1 MAILHGEEIML
12 RYALLVVLTSLSSLS
27 GQDLPA
33 SEQTEKSNVDY
44 TVLLITSEEL
54 APAWHE
60 FADWKTQ
67 CGKRTR
73 IVTVSEAKE
82 SHPHKVVQESIRLLV
97 RDYIENHQTRWVILG
112 GDCTPDGKG
121 VVPGGH
127 TTIHDIEP
135 HGIPTDIVYISP
147 TDWDADGDGV
157 YGEWNDDRS
166 AITYPDGT
174 IGLGRIPVRTAD
186 DVEAFTEKVIQYESQ
201 YPTDSFASE
210 MVYTCT
216 VPGAYPKVRRSWDDY
231 VSKAWKAGSSRRYF
245 SDETPWDKPNDPGS
259 YDLSANNLLKLI
271 NKKSVGKIHLHGH
284 GFLPAWVLDESYF
297 TLRQINQLSNEGA
310 YPLITTV
317 SCFTGQYDADADP
330 SIVESMIRKPKGG
343 SVAIVAPVRTGK
355 PHFAKRSDLM
365 LMVTEGKLDG
375 TTQTMTRYWTHG
387 LGENKTTGEAIMLA
401 KADMAE
407 DAKASP
413 NYHLCV
419 CELNLLGDPTL
430 DMRATSPRKSNVVIP
445 ASVPAGKQTIQLQ
458 TDTPGV
464 TVCLWQANTYLTAT
478 ADEAG
483 EVRFDCDLEAQR
495 KVKLTITGPSLN
507 AQTYEILCGIS
518 P

>member
-1 MAILHGEEIML
+1 ML
-12 RYALLVVLTSLSSLS
+12 RSILPVALFFMYSLTGQFSYASAVK
-27 GQDLPA
+27 GQA
-33 SEQTEKSNVDY
+33 NVDY
-44 TVLLITSEEL
+44 AVLLITNEEL
-54 APAWHE
+54 APSWQE

-67 CGKRTR
+67 CGKRTK
-73 IVTVSEAKE
+73 IVTVSEAIK

-97 RDYIENHQTRWVILG
+97 RDYIENHQTRWVALG

-121 VVPGGH
+121 IVPGGH
-127 TTIHDIEP
+127 TTFHEIEP

-157 YGEWNDDRS
+157 YGEWEDDRS

-186 DVEAFTEKVIQYESQ
+186 DVKAFTEKVIQYESQ
-201 YPTDSFASE
+201 YPSDSFASE

-216 VPGAYPKVRRSWDDY
+216 VPVAYPKVRRSWDDY
-231 VSKAWKAGSSRRYF
+231 VAKAWKSGSSRRYF

-271 NKKSVGKIHLHGH
+271 NDKSVGKLHLHGH

-365 LMVTEGKLDG
+365 LMVTQGKLDG

-387 LGENKTTGEAIMLA
+387 LGKNKTTGEAIMLA
-401 KADMAE
+401 KADMAT
-407 DAKASP
+407 DAEVSP

-430 DMRATSPRKSNVVIP
+430 DMRATTPRK
-445 ASVPAGKQTIQLQ
+445 AEAKVPETFTAGSQTFQLE
-458 TDTPGV
+458 TDAPGA
-464 TVCLWQANTYLTAT
+464 TICLWQGDTYLTAI
-478 ADEAG
+478 ANQSG
-483 EVRFDCDLEAQR
+483 EVRFDCSLRAD
-495 KVKLTITGPSLN
+495 KPVKIAITGPSLN
-507 AQTYEILCGIS
+507 AQTWEIPCLPS
-518 P
+518 K